1 MSYDL
6 MMIEL
11 AIENNTAVLSCYV
24 PQVGLDKTIKDTFYD
39 LLNSTVNK
47 VSAAETLVI
56 CGDFNSHV
64 GKW

>member
-1 MSYDL
+1 
-6 MMIEL
+6 MMIKL
-11 AIENNTAVLSCYV
+11 AIKNNIAVLSSFIKFY
-24 PQVGLDKTIKDTFYD
+24 QVGLEKTKDTFYD

>member
-1 MSYDL
+1 
-6 MMIEL
+6 MMIKL
-11 AIENNTAVLSCYV
+11 SIKNNIAVLSCYV
-24 PQVGLDKTIKDTFYD
+24 PQVGLEKTKDTFYD